1 MEYNTTME
9 TGTIRRLLIAVAVL
23 LAIIAVSYLIGRRDG
38 INEASARV
46 VERVDTL
53 VVRDTIT
60 QYEPIVKRITKV
72 ERVLVPVTDTLRQTD
87 TLYVVLDREQVMWE
101 DSLSR
106 VYASGIMPEIDS
118 VQHFVTERVITR
130 EVVVPKVRRTRWG
143 IGVQAGYGVQLGKE
157 VQMSPYVGVGISY
170 NILSW

>member
-9 TGTIRRLLIAVAVL
+9 TGTIRRSLIAAAVI
-23 LAIIAVSYLIGRRDG
+23 LAVIAVSYLMGRNRG

-143 IGVQAGYGVQLGKE
+143 IGINAGYGVLLGDQ
-157 VQMSPYVGVGISY
+157 VRTAPYVGVGVSY
-170 NILSW
+170 DIVSW

>member
-9 TGTIRRLLIAVAVL
+9 TGTIRRSLIAVAVI
-23 LAIIAVSYLIGRRDG
+23 LAAIAVSYLVGHNRG

-53 VVRDTIT
+53 VIRDTIT

-118 VQHFVTERVITR
+118 VQHFVTERVVTR

-143 IGVQAGYGVQLGKE
+143 IGINAGYGVMLGDQ
-157 VQMSPYVGVGISY
+157 VRTAPYVGIGVSY
-170 NILSW
+170 NIVSW

>member
-1 MEYNTTME
+1 ME
-9 TGTIRRLLIAVAVL
+9 TGTIRRSLIAVAVI
-23 LAIIAVSYLIGRRDG
+23 LAVIAVSYLMGRNRG
-38 INEASARV
+38 INEAAARV

-53 VVRDTIT
+53 VIRDTIT
-60 QYEPIVKRITKV
+60 QYEPIVERITKV
-72 ERVLVPVTDTLRQTD
+72 QRVLVPVTDTLRMTD

-143 IGVQAGYGVQLGKE
+143 IGINAGYGMMLGDQ
-157 VQMSPYVGVGISY
+157 VRTAPYVGIGVSY
-170 NILSW
+170 NIVSW

>member
-1 MEYNTTME
+1 MEYNTIMA
-9 TGTIRRLLIAVAVL
+9 TGIIKRALTAIVAILAVI
-23 LAIIAVSYLIGRRDG
+23 LASYYVGRNRG

-53 VVRDTIT
+53 VIRDTIT
-60 QYEPIVKRITKV
+60 QYEPIVERITKV

-106 VYASGIMPEIDS
+106 VYASGIMPKVDS
-118 VQHFVTERVITR
+118 VVHFVNERVVMS
-130 EVVVPKVRRTRWG
+130 EVVIPKIEKTRWG
-143 IGVQAGYGVQLGKE
+143 IGVNVGYGILLGEQKAA
-157 VQMSPYVGVGISY
+157 PYIGMGLTY
-170 NILSW
+170 NIISW

>member
-9 TGTIRRLLIAVAVL
+9 TGTIRRLLIAVAVI
-23 LAIIAVSYLIGRRDG
+23 LAAIAVSYLAGRNRG
-38 INEASARV
+38 ISEASARV
-46 VERVDTL
+46 KERVDTL
-53 VVRDTIT
+53 VIRDTIT
-60 QYEPIVKRITKV
+60 QYEPIVEKITKV
-72 ERVLVPVTDTLRQTD
+72 ERVLVPVTDTLRITD

-118 VQHFVTERVITR
+118 VQHFVTERVVTR

-143 IGVQAGYGVQLGKE
+143 IGINAGYGVLLGDQ
-157 VQMSPYVGVGISY
+157 VRTAPYVGIGVSY
-170 NILSW
+170 NIVSW

>member
-1 MEYNTTME
+1 
-9 TGTIRRLLIAVAVL
+9 
-23 LAIIAVSYLIGRRDG
+23 
-38 INEASARV
+38 V

-130 EVVVPKVRRTRWG
+130 EVVVPKVRRIRWG
-143 IGVQAGYGVQLGKE
+143 IGINAGYGVMLGDQ
-157 VQMSPYVGVGISY
+157 VRTAPYIGVGVSY
-170 NILSW
+170 NIVSW